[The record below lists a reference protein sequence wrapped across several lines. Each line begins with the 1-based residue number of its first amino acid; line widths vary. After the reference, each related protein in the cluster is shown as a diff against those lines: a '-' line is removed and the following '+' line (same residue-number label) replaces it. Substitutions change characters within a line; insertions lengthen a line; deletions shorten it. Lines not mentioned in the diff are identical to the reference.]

1 MLIANEINFLLIRGL
16 LLSDDM
22 FNIQNTDTCFNKPLK
37 LLYWLNYFLWTSTKK
52 HIASFK
58 MLWHS

>member
-1 MLIANEINFLLIRGL
+1 MLIANEINFLLIHGL

-37 LLYWLNYFLWTSTKK
+37 LLYW
-52 HIASFK
+52 
-58 MLWHS
+58 